1 MAEVLQLAFIQDGE
15 DGEGGV
21 DGLVKVEAE
30 VSGKFKIAFPG
41 AKRFIAARFSTLRPP
56 RPPSPAPPVLSFLL
70 SGISSLVIIRNL
82 RTAAT
87 WSKVVHD
94 RG

>member
-1 MAEVLQLAFIQDGE
+1 MPEVLQLARVKDGE
-15 DGEGGV
+15 DGEGGG

-30 VSGKFKIAFPG
+30 VLGSPKLLFPTP
-41 AKRFIAARFSTLRPP
+41 RDSLRRGSRLLLHP
-56 RPPSPAPPVLSFLL
+56 RPPLPSSAFLL
-70 SGISSLVIIRNL
+70 TSISSLVIIRNL